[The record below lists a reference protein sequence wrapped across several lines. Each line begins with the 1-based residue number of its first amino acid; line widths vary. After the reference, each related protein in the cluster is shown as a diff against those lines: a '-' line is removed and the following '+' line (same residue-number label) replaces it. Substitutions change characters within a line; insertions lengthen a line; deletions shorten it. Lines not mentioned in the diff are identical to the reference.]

1 MTSTLAPSFSC
12 TGRPSRAS
20 RRERGHL
27 HLDPNRLPHYGDAL
41 YRIARALCGSEHD
54 AEDLVQE
61 TFANV
66 LKRPRLVHAGNEL
79 GYLRRALKN
88 TYASFYRTAQRR
100 PPIRQLCDDDA
111 DAAAAGVT
119 DAREILAAIASASG
133 VYRDA
138 VVTVDILG
146 LSYREAA
153 TVLDTSEATLT
164 TRLHRGRKHAASQLV
179 NDPTPVR

>member
-1 MTSTLAPSFSC
+1 M
-12 TGRPSRAS
+12 
-20 RRERGHL
+20 
-27 HLDPNRLPHYGDAL
+27 
-41 YRIARALCGSEHD
+41 
-54 AEDLVQE
+54 
-61 TFANV
+61 
-66 LKRPRLVHAGNEL
+66 
-79 GYLRRALKN
+79 
-88 TYASFYRTAQRR
+88 
-100 PPIRQLCDDDA
+100 RQLSDDDA
-111 DAAAAGVT
+111 DAAAAGAT

-179 NDPTPVR
+179 NEPTPVR